1 MVFNPIYCQVSLSQI
16 IKKNILNSFSHL
28 SYLNPRF
35 PLYMV
40 FRILDLFLYEGFLA
54 IFSIAISLLK
64 ASQRDL
70 LALDFEGVLKYF
82 RVSMPKKY
90 RLEQTFNN
98 QLMQIWVNIHSK
110 MTEKKLKKYE
120 KNYRQMKE
128 AEELKENP
136 LIRYE
141 RECKRLNTI
150 VRRLEQEN
158 DDLANEYIESKIN
171 LSKQLEEHKDDYEL
185 VKNELFKYKTDYQN
199 KLNET
204 NDTNK
209 KLTSELDQV
218 KQLWRKQSE
227 KYENELERNNII
239 IGEYKN
245 ICNTLSNKEKK
256 KSTSSSQKRFDEEKV
271 SFNEKKKFR
280 H

>member
-1 MVFNPIYCQVSLSQI
+1 LNKTTLKKRYASQWFLTLFTA
-16 IKKNILNSFSHL
+16 K
-28 SYLNPRF
+28 F

-54 IFSIAISLLK
+54 IFSIALSLLK

-82 RVSMPKKY
+82 RVTMPKKY

-110 MTEKKLKKYE
+110 LTEKKIKKYE
-120 KNYRQMKE
+120 KNYKQMKE

-141 RECKRLNTI
+141 RECKRLNNI

-171 LSKQLEEHKDDYEL
+171 LSKQIEDNRDDYEL

-239 IGEYKN
+239 ISEYKN
-245 ICNTLSNKEKK
+245 ICNTLSNKGAK
-256 KSTSSSQKRFDEEKV
+256 KSTSSSQKRLEDERVRYYFPLK
-271 SFNEKKKFR
+271 
-280 H
+280 

>member
-1 MVFNPIYCQVSLSQI
+1 
-16 IKKNILNSFSHL
+16 
-28 SYLNPRF
+28 
-35 PLYMV
+35 
-40 FRILDLFLYEGFLA
+40 
-54 IFSIAISLLK
+54 
-64 ASQRDL
+64 
-70 LALDFEGVLKYF
+70 
-82 RVSMPKKY
+82 
-90 RLEQTFNN
+90 
-98 QLMQIWVNIHSK
+98 
-110 MTEKKLKKYE
+110 
-120 KNYRQMKE
+120 MKE

-239 IGEYKN
+239 IAEYKN

-256 KSTSSSQKRFDEEKV
+256 KSTSSSQKRFEDEKV
-271 SFNEKKKFR
+271 SF
-280 H
+280 